1 MVQDVSFE
9 VHAGEILGFNG
20 LVGSGRTET
29 MRAIFGV
36 DKKDSGKIWY
46 FGKEV
51 DWKIPNRQL
60 LTDLDFFLKTER
72 NRDFC

>member
-36 DKKDSGKIWY
+36 DKKDSGKI
-46 FGKEV
+46 
-51 DWKIPNRQL
+51 
-60 LTDLDFFLKTER
+60 
-72 NRDFC
+72 